1 MNLKDKHILV
11 VTSVYPL
18 TADGNHGAFVREA
31 ILRTQPT
38 GTRFTVFAPA
48 YEGCA
53 SHELD
58 GILVYRFRY
67 FFKRFENLV
76 RDGAPTK
83 LQRQPLYLAIAAL
96 YILLGTFQLFWLC
109 LRQKPDVLHV
119 HWPFPHGLMAWPSS
133 KLLGIPMVF
142 SLHGAE
148 LLLSNKFKFVSGI
161 LSWLLP
167 LAKGIT
173 ANSSFT
179 YGLIR
184 KIYAGPVTIIP
195 YGLTI
200 EAKPTKTG
208 SFDRPAR
215 MLFVGRLD
223 ERKGMKYLF
232 EALPPILAKQ
242 EVCLRIVGQGIL
254 EAELRSQCHDLG
266 LDRFVNFLGFVSKDE
281 LAAEYANCDI
291 FVLPAIVDSKGD
303 TEGLGVVLIE
313 ALAHAKPVVA
323 TAVGGIPDV
332 ITSGKTGVLVGQKDP
347 QALAQAVLNILEQ
360 PEIAVEMGQQGLVD
374 IQTRF
379 SWSRI
384 VPMWERIFADAL
396 DRSNRSIPDPIGSLL
411 AENPQHKVNA
421 IDADAAYG
429 IAREPVS
436 RSK

>member
-31 ILRTQPT
+31 ILRMQST
-38 GTRFTVFAPA
+38 GARFTVFAPA

-58 GILVYRFRY
+58 GISVYRFRY

-83 LQRQPLYLAIAAL
+83 LQRQPLYLAIAAF
-96 YILLGTFQLFWLC
+96 YILLGTFQLFWQC
-109 LRQKPDVLHV
+109 RRQKPDLLHV
-119 HWPFPHGLMAWPSS
+119 HWPFPHGVMAWPSS

-142 SLHGAE
+142 SFHGAE

-167 LAKGIT
+167 IAKGVS

-184 KIYAGPVTIIP
+184 KIYVGPVTIIP

-200 EAKPTKTG
+200 EAKPTKAR
-208 SFDRPAR
+208 SLDRPAS

-232 EALPPILAKQ
+232 EALPLILAKQ
-242 EVCLRIVGQGIL
+242 DVCLRIVGKGIL
-254 EAELRSQCHDLG
+254 EEELRSQCHALG
-266 LDRFVNFLGFVSKDE
+266 LDRVVSLLGFLSKDE
-281 LAAEYANCDI
+281 LAAEYADCDI

-332 ITSGKTGVLVGQKDP
+332 ITSGETGLLVAQKDP
-347 QALAQAVLNILEQ
+347 QALAQAILSILVQ
-360 PEIAVEMGQQGLVD
+360 SDRAAEMGRQGLAD

-384 VPMWERIFADAL
+384 VPMWERVFADAL
-396 DRSNRSIPDPIGSLL
+396 GHSNNLIPSPTKSIF
-411 AENPQHKVNA
+411 AENTKNKA
-421 IDADAAYG
+421 NEIDADSAYG
-429 IAREPVS
+429 LARKPVS